1 MATYTFTMPKISETP
16 AGFGL
21 FWRYRI
27 DRADSLIIATDGTA
41 TQQRTF
47 EVQQLTDAQA
57 AGGKYYVGGH
67 IYVLSA
73 PEVTALTNAGY
84 GAYITTLP

>member
-1 MATYTFTMPKISETP
+1 MTTSTFSMPTISETP

-27 DRADSLIIATDGTA
+27 DRADSLILVGGVA

-47 EVQQLTDAQA
+47 EVSELTDAVA
-57 AGGKYYVGGH
+57 AGGFYYIGGH
-67 IYVLSA
+67 NYVLSA
-73 PEVTALTNAGY
+73 PEVTQLTAAGY
-84 GAYITTLP
+84 GAYITTTP